1 MKPVLL
7 IINDGWGIAPPS
19 RYNAITEARTP
30 VFDYLIQHYFT
41 VTLQASG
48 ESVGLPWGEIG
59 NSEVGHLSLGSGR
72 IVYQELPRINR
83 AISDGDF
90 FQNEKFLSAA
100 RKIKNE
106 NGAFHI
112 AGIFSNGGVHGH
124 IEHLFA
130 LLEFCVKEQVPRVF
144 IHAFLDGRDTPYA
157 SAPLFLKQL
166 DETIARLRSPA
177 RIISIAGRF
186 WAMDRDSRYE
196 RIEPAYLAIAS
207 GKSEKTFASADEAV
221 ASFYSENIF
230 DEQIPPTVIGE
241 SAPITN
247 RDALIFFN
255 YRADRA
261 RQIVR
266 AFTDPKF
273 TAFPRAEFLETLRVV
288 TFTQYDYSL
297 PVSVAFPGEHIEYPL
312 ARIISE
318 KGIRQLHIAET
329 EKYAHVTYFFNG
341 GREEPYPLEDRAL
354 ITSPKVLL
362 YDETPM
368 MSAREISEELLKRI
382 EMRTYGFFVVN
393 FSNADMVGHTGNLK
407 ATILAVETLDGL
419 FKPIVE
425 QIVRQGGVVVITSD
439 HGNAEAKVDPQTGD
453 IKKEHTANAVPLI
466 IVGKQ
471 FIQEKSI
478 TPDLSAYIPSGV
490 LADVAPTILSIMGI
504 TIPKMM
510 TGRALV

>member
-41 VTLQASG
+41 TTLQASG

-90 FQNEKFLSAA
+90 FQNEQFLGAA
-100 RKIKNE
+100 RKVKNE
-106 NGAFHI
+106 NGALHI

-144 IHAFLDGRDTPYA
+144 IHAFLDGRDTTYQ
-157 SAPLFLKQL
+157 SALGFLKQL
-166 DETIARLRSPA
+166 DETISRLRSPA

-186 WAMDRDSRYE
+186 WAMDRDNRYE
-196 RIEPAYLAIAS
+196 RIESAYLAIAE
-207 GKSEKTFASADEAV
+207 GKSEKMFASADTAV
-221 ASFYSENIF
+221 ESYYRANIF
-230 DEQIPPTVIGE
+230 DEQIPPTVIGDT
-241 SAPITN
+241 APITN

-273 TAFPRAEFLETLRVV
+273 AAFARTEFLEKLRVV
-288 TFTQYDYSL
+288 TFTQYDHSL

-312 ARIISE
+312 ARVISE
-318 KGIRQLHIAET
+318 EGISQLHIAET

-354 ITSPKVLL
+354 IPSPTVIR
-362 YDETPM
+362 YDETPL

-382 EMRTYGFFVVN
+382 EMRIYGFFVVN
-393 FSNADMVGHTGNLK
+393 FANADMVGHTGNLK
-407 ATILAVETLDGL
+407 ATILAVETLDAL
-419 FKPIVE
+419 FKMIVE
-425 QIVRQGGVVVITSD
+425 QIVRQGGAVLITSD
-439 HGNAEAKVDPQTGD
+439 HGNAEVKVDPQTGD

-471 FIQEKSI
+471 FIQEKPI

-504 TIPKMM
+504 QIPKTM